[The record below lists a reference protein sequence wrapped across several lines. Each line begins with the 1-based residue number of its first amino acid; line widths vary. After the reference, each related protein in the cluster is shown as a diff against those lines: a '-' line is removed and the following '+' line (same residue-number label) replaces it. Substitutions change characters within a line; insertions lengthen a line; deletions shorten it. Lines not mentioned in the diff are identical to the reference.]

1 MSHPTGA
8 TYFVFGESGRLMS
21 ARFKVARR
29 INRRV
34 KVVKVLKVFKGPKD
48 FFLRER
54 FPYSATLFTEARI
67 FLYSIGVTLMNSRT

>member
-29 INRRV
+29 ISRRF
-34 KVVKVLKVFKGPKD
+34 KVFKVLKDFKD
-48 FFLRER
+48 FFRER
-54 FPYSATLFTEARI
+54 LPYSATLFTEARI